1 MGFRQTANR
10 FARIE
15 RAYEAEGIDK
25 SFRTYLDE
33 RGKLLKQ
40 TFPDSGYL
48 VLTGPGGSNTAAAV
62 YELSPKRAAVLVD
75 QTLYWYWLDSKEA
88 ADYYVGM
95 FNSGPLAEQI
105 DVFIPEGVFGRRHL
119 HTVPWQVTPI
129 YDSANTAHRTIAAL
143 SGSLREQVATFIKS
157 CPELADPGKWI
168 KTGRRLVRQW
178 LQSNSDMK
186 ALNIEATKV
195 LKVTAS

>member
-1 MGFRQTANR
+1 
-10 FARIE
+10 
-15 RAYEAEGIDK
+15 
-25 SFRTYLDE
+25 
-33 RGKLLKQ
+33 
-40 TFPDSGYL
+40 
-48 VLTGPGGSNTAAAV
+48 
-62 YELSPKRAAVLVD
+62 
-75 QTLYWYWLDSKEA
+75 
-88 ADYYVGM
+88 M